1 MPAGNKDSEFVTL
14 MVGNYNIFER
24 SAINHS
30 LQRSIL
36 RPHVIFAKPFYLQA
50 VIQRQTAQAIWWQSS
65 VWRYDYYIGAMTLL
79 LQFTMWINCV
89 SIFPCLIHWNL
100 YTQLLKLH
108 ISVWVFI
115 SINFKFKNLFISK
128 IFYIPKKNASKLYYT
143 CNTVSSYLV
152 LSSITQPKSCW
163 NQLRCLHSF
172 QIYLTL

>member
-79 LQFTMWINCV
+79 LQFTM
-89 SIFPCLIHWNL
+89 
-100 YTQLLKLH
+100 
-108 ISVWVFI
+108 
-115 SINFKFKNLFISK
+115 
-128 IFYIPKKNASKLYYT
+128 
-143 CNTVSSYLV
+143 
-152 LSSITQPKSCW
+152 
-163 NQLRCLHSF
+163 
-172 QIYLTL
+172 

>member
-89 SIFPCLIHWNL
+89 SIFLCLIHWNL

-128 IFYIPKKNASKLYYT
+128 IFYIPQKKWKQIILYM
-143 CNTVSSYLV
+143 
-152 LSSITQPKSCW
+152 
-163 NQLRCLHSF
+163 
-172 QIYLTL
+172 